1 MKQKFALF
9 TLLFTVAASV
19 TVFAQTAD
27 EIINNYITA
36 KGGAEKLR
44 SIKDLTMTG
53 NLSTNGV
60 QVPLSIKV
68 LSGKGIRVEF
78 SFNGMTGYQIV
89 TDTQGWNFNPFMGQ
103 TAPEPMTEDQVKDS
117 QDQLDA
123 TDDLLDYAAKG
134 STVEFQ
140 GKETIEGVETYKLK
154 LTTKTGKVKTM
165 YISTQDNL
173 LLKTVQTI
181 KFNGQ
186 DMESESLYSNY
197 KKVNDIQMPFTTISS
212 VQGQI
217 DFDTIEF
224 NTNLDL
230 AIFKP

>member
-1 MKQKFALF
+1 
-9 TLLFTVAASV
+9 
-19 TVFAQTAD
+19 
-27 EIINNYITA
+27 
-36 KGGAEKLR
+36 
-44 SIKDLTMTG
+44 MTG

-140 GKETIEGVETYKLK
+140 GKR
-154 LTTKTGKVKTM
+154 
-165 YISTQDNL
+165 NH
-173 LLKTVQTI
+173 
-181 KFNGQ
+181 
-186 DMESESLYSNY
+186 
-197 KKVNDIQMPFTTISS
+197 
-212 VQGQI
+212 
-217 DFDTIEF
+217 
-224 NTNLDL
+224 
-230 AIFKP
+230 

>member
-60 QVPLSIKV
+60 QIPLSIKV
-68 LSGKGIRVEF
+68 LGGKGIRVEF

-134 STVEFQ
+134 STVEYQ

>member
-1 MKQKFALF
+1 
-9 TLLFTVAASV
+9 
-19 TVFAQTAD
+19 
-27 EIINNYITA
+27 
-36 KGGAEKLR
+36 
-44 SIKDLTMTG
+44 
-53 NLSTNGV
+53 
-60 QVPLSIKV
+60 
-68 LSGKGIRVEF
+68 
-78 SFNGMTGYQIV
+78 
-89 TDTQGWNFNPFMGQ
+89 
-103 TAPEPMTEDQVKDS
+103 MTEDQVKES

-134 STVEFQ
+134 STVEYQ
-140 GKETIEGVETYKLK
+140 GKETVEGVETYKLK
-154 LTTKTGKVKTM
+154 LTTKTGKFKTM

-186 DMESESLYSNY
+186 EMESESLFSNY

>member
-1 MKQKFALF
+1 MKQNAVLL
-9 TLLFTVAASV
+9 TLLFIVAA
-19 TVFAQTAD
+19 TVSSFAQTSD
-27 EIINNYITA
+27 EIIQKYITA
-36 KGGAEKLR
+36 KGGADKLR
-44 SIKDLTMTG
+44 AINDITMSG

-60 QVPLSIKV
+60 QLPLSIKV
-68 LSGKGIRVEF
+68 LNGKGIRVEF
-78 SFNGMTGYQIV
+78 SFNGMTGYQII
-89 TDTQGWNFNPFMGQ
+89 TDSQGWNFNPFMGQ
-103 TAPEPMTEDQVKDS
+103 TAPEPMTEDQVKES

-134 STVEFQ
+134 STVEYQ
-140 GKETIEGVETYKLK
+140 GNETIEGVETYKLK

-186 DMESESLYSNY
+186 EMESESLFSNY
-197 KKVNDIQMPFTTISS
+197 KKVNDVQMPFTTISNI
-212 VQGQI
+212 QGQI

-224 NTNLDL
+224 NTKLDL

>member
-60 QVPLSIKV
+60 QIPLSIKV

-186 DMESESLYSNY
+186 DVESESLFSNY

>member
-60 QVPLSIKV
+60 QIPLSIKV

-103 TAPEPMTEDQVKDS
+103 TAPEPMTEDQVKDN

-186 DMESESLYSNY
+186 DVESESLFSNY

>member
-186 DMESESLYSNY
+186 DMESESLFSNY